1 MKKRVEH
8 LPGDEV
14 VWDDYPV
21 GKYAK
26 KIDWWTS
33 KQGIEL
39 ISSWRQEGASIK
51 DIYEKIGVDVRTF
64 RSWRQ
69 KCPDLEEALVVGKEI
84 TNARVIDALYKRAVG
99 FYYDEEQYDLVEG
112 EMMLTRRYRRY
123 CPPDTKAI
131 LSWLFNRYPQ
141 EWRAI
146 QAPIDADGP
155 ALQNAEDVL
164 VKIRD
169 AALSLPDASSLASE
183 KEGGLT
189 PDENGE
195 GQEKPQENAEENN
208 Q

>member
-14 VWDDYPV
+14 VFDDYPV

-39 ISSWRQEGASIK
+39 ISSWRQAGASIK

-64 RSWRQ
+64 RSWRK

-99 FYYDEEQYDLVEG
+99 FYYDEITSELVEG
-112 EMMLTRRYRRY
+112 EMRVVRSVRKY

-131 LSWLFNRYPQ
+131 LSWLYNRYPQ
-141 EWRAI
+141 EWRAM
-146 QAPIDADGP
+146 QAPIDVDGP
-155 ALQNAEDVL
+155 ALANAEDVL

-169 AALSLPDASSLASE
+169 TALSLPDKSSGASGGADGSTPASDD
-183 KEGGLT
+183 GS
-189 PDENGE
+189 
-195 GQEKPQENAEENN
+195 QEKGTENAGEAN
-208 Q
+208 

>member
-14 VWDDYPV
+14 VFDDYPV

-39 ISSWRQEGASIK
+39 ISSWRQAGASIK

-64 RSWRQ
+64 RSWRK
-69 KCPDLEEALVVGKEI
+69 KCSDLEEALVVGKEI

-99 FYYDEEQYDLVEG
+99 FYYDEITSELVEG
-112 EMMLTRRYRRY
+112 EMRVVRSVRKY

-131 LSWLFNRYPQ
+131 LSWLYNRYPQ
-141 EWRAI
+141 EWRVM
-146 QAPIDADGP
+146 QAPIDVDGP
-155 ALQNAEDVL
+155 ALANAEDVL

-169 AALSLPDASSLASE
+169 TALSLPDKSSRASDGADGSTPASDD
-183 KEGGLT
+183 GS
-189 PDENGE
+189 
-195 GQEKPQENAEENN
+195 QEKGTENAGEAN
-208 Q
+208 

>member
-14 VWDDYPV
+14 VFDDYPV

-39 ISSWRQEGASIK
+39 ISSWRQAGASIK

-64 RSWRQ
+64 RSWRK
-69 KCPDLEEALVVGKEI
+69 KCPDLGEALVVGKEI

-99 FYYDEEQYDLVEG
+99 FYYDEITSELVEG
-112 EMMLTRRYRRY
+112 EMRVVRSVRKY

-131 LSWLFNRYPQ
+131 LSWLYNRYPQ
-141 EWRAI
+141 EWRAVQEPLDKTRYVETI
-146 QAPIDADGP
+146 QNILVAMKEV
-155 ALQNAEDVL
+155 AENKEPQQVE
-164 VKIRD
+164 V
-169 AALSLPDASSLASE
+169 
-183 KEGGLT
+183 KEGQ
-189 PDENGE
+189 DAE
-195 GQEKPQENAEENN
+195 GDT
-208 Q
+208 